1 LTRAATTLKA
11 GTLSEWKKPKGHAKK
26 LIIDLHIHSS
36 ASDGKLSVQEIFREA
51 NNRNI
56 SFLAITDHDSIGC
69 QTQAIAKA
77 KKEAIRYVT
86 GVELNVAFT
95 HPNYHEGKPVSL
107 DFLGYQFDAS
117 NNALNSKLEAMAKCR
132 EERAA
137 KILDN
142 LNREFKKENIQALTK
157 DDLRQIE
164 ESVDGVLGRPHIAD
178 YLVKKNIVKT
188 RQEAFDKYL
197 VKCDVPKYP
206 LSMEEASKLVR
217 NAGGR
222 LVLAHP
228 NDPHGTSLV
237 ALTKSLAEQTDII
250 QEKMLPQI
258 DGVEC
263 WHSRNTPETTNHY
276 VAFAKQHKL
285 MMTGGSDC
293 HQKPIVMG
301 TVKIPDWVA
310 DQFA

>member
-1 LTRAATTLKA
+1 
-11 GTLSEWKKPKGHAKK
+11 
-26 LIIDLHIHSS
+26 
-36 ASDGKLSVQEIFREA
+36 
-51 NNRNI
+51 
-56 SFLAITDHDSIGC
+56 
-69 QTQAIAKA
+69 
-77 KKEAIRYVT
+77 VT
-86 GVELNVAFT
+86 GVELNVTFS
-95 HPNYHEGKPVSL
+95 YQKYREGKPVSL
-107 DFLGYQFDAS
+107 DFLGYQFDAT
-117 NNALNSKLEAMAKCR
+117 NETLQSKLETMAKYR

-142 LNREFKKENIQALTK
+142 LNLEFKKENIAALTR

-178 YLVKKNIVKT
+178 YLVKKGVVRT

-206 LSMEEASKLVR
+206 LYLKEASKLVR
-217 NAGGR
+217 AAGGK

-228 NDPHGTSLV
+228 NDPHGTSLA
-237 ALTKSLAEQTDII
+237 ALTESLDEQTSII
-250 QEKMLPQI
+250 QEKMLPYI

-276 VAFAKQHKL
+276 VAFAKEHAL
-285 MMTGGSDC
+285 IMTGGSDC
-293 HQKPIVMG
+293 HQKPIIMG
-301 TVKIPDWVA
+301 TVQVPDWVA